1 MKLNIKNFRLDNDT
15 TFKEFSLQYSF
26 SVVSIQRII
35 VDSLFGR
42 EPNEWFNELSKQ
54 NLYLEITSNR
64 TDGLIS
70 TMPITLAAFVSPY
83 HRNPIF
89 DFNNEFIIPEGNI
102 QNNSS
107 FVFYKDVKIELKSY
121 NGQLRDRIS
130 LSIFYDDTPGVTQ
143 RNNE

>member
-70 TMPITLAAFVSPY
+70 TMPITLAAIVSPY